1 MGTECALKIFNEK
14 ISGGKK
20 DFKLA
25 ELLDKSKEYIA
36 AITAILTFL
45 LIFKNTISFMSS
57 TEFERQFF
65 SKEKKFLFETANYF
79 LIFILFPTMSSYALL
94 KEFESIKSFA
104 NSIFFSLNVSAF
116 IILLTYL
123 GISKFITVILKKKNK
138 NYRFFKNK
146 IFTTTR
152 RIGNVILT
160 IATFFLYG
168 LINANLLLDF
178 NNNYIKLT
186 LILILSVFELF
197 LIYVIF
203 KGIID
208 IKFTKP
214 ILVDIKLDN
223 SQTYNE
229 YFIYYPNGKFIL
241 IGKPESIDDCK
252 EPILINIDKIVSC
265 KQITEKSSLF
275 LLS

>member
-275 LLS
+275 LLR